1 MPSSQNGGT
10 NGNGH
15 GGGHG
20 GGMVSRA
27 IQDDI
32 GERLRIMSDA
42 LKENP
47 SPEHLLDLLKQLD
60 KPQSD
65 ESS

>member
-1 MPSSQNGGT
+1 MPSSQNEGT

-15 GGGHG
+15 WGGR
-20 GGMVSRA
+20 VSRA

-32 GERLRIMSDA
+32 GESLRIMYAA

-47 SPEHLLDLLKQLD
+47 IPEHLLDLLKQLD

>member
-1 MPSSQNGGT
+1 MPSSQNDGT
-10 NGNGH
+10 NEN
-15 GGGHG
+15 GHG

-47 SPEHLLDLLKQLD
+47 IPEHLLDLLKQLD

>member
-1 MPSSQNGGT
+1 VPSSQNDGT

-15 GGGHG
+15 GGGT
-20 GGMVSRA
+20 VSRA

-32 GERLRIMSDA
+32 GERLRIMYDA
-42 LKENP
+42 HKENP
-47 SPEHLLDLLKQLD
+47 IPEHLLDVPKQLD

>member
-1 MPSSQNGGT
+1 MPSSQNDGT
-10 NGNGH
+10 NEN
-15 GGGHG
+15 GHG

-42 LKENP
+42 LKETP
-47 SPEHLLDLLKQLD
+47 IPEHLLDLLKQLD